1 MRPFPSTAG
10 ILLALSLVTGCGGT
24 SQGSSCTDLCSAMA
38 DFATQLRV
46 SSPVGTLSECQLDCG
61 AASPRG
67 MQAAIECVDALEAA
81 RPEERVEMLDRMHG
95 EPPLFQ

>member
-10 ILLALSLVTGCGGT
+10 ILLALGLVAGCGGS
-24 SQGSSCTDLCSAMA
+24 SQSTCTDLCSAMA

-46 SSPVGTLSECQLDCG
+46 SSPVGTLSECRLDCG

-67 MQAAIECVDALEAA
+67 IQAAFDCVDALEAA
-81 RPEERVEMLDRMHG
+81 RPEERVEILERMRG
-95 EPPLFQ
+95 EPTLFQ

>member
-1 MRPFPSTAG
+1 MRPFPSTAC
-10 ILLALSLVTGCGGT
+10 ILLALGLVTGCGGN
-24 SQGSSCTDLCSAMA
+24 SQSTCTDLCSAMA

-67 MQAAIECVDALEAA
+67 MQAAFDCVDALEAA
-81 RPEERVEMLDRMHG
+81 PPEERVEMLERMRG
-95 EPPLFQ
+95 EPTLFQ

>member
-10 ILLALSLVTGCGGT
+10 ILLALGLVTGCGGK
-24 SQGSSCTDLCSAMA
+24 SQSSCTDLCSAMA
-38 DFATQLRV
+38 DFATHLRV

-67 MQAAIECVDALEAA
+67 MQAAFDCVDALEAA
-81 RPEERVEMLDRMHG
+81 RPEERVEILERMRG
-95 EPPLFQ
+95 EPTLFQ